1 MATDNQM
8 KAVKKM
14 QEARKAK
21 AAAKVCVLFELKKKK
36 SFILFHILTRFF
48 FPLTGSKKESS
59 SKEMRGDA

>member
-21 AAAKVCVLFELKKKK
+21 AAAKVCV
-36 SFILFHILTRFF
+36 FI
-48 FPLTGSKKESS
+48 
-59 SKEMRGDA
+59 